1 MPWCKKIVH
10 LWCVHKQSL
19 GCAVAPTCV
28 GQCSGQLHTIHICVG
43 APMVEKKG
51 FTRVV
56 VVTQKG
62 WRGLHHPPAAA
73 AAAVSNLL

>member
-1 MPWCKKIVH
+1 
-10 LWCVHKQSL
+10 
-19 GCAVAPTCV
+19 
-28 GQCSGQLHTIHICVG
+28 
-43 APMVEKKG
+43 MVEKKG

-73 AAAVSNLL
+73 AAAAVSNLL